1 MYMRPFKSRIPGIG
15 PLAIALLFLYGCTDK
30 TIEKRTYMA
39 NVPVYMSK
47 EELNAGISSGTPADL
62 ETPGKIHV
70 KDNIIYIV
78 EPFSGIHVINNANP
92 AAPQNTGYI
101 KVPGV
106 VDIASKGDIL
116 YADSYTDLVALNIS
130 DPLNVSEVSRT
141 ADVFEQVLPPTNNEY
156 PLAEID
162 KSKGVVVGWKQEM
175 ITEETEVDN
184 WSNPLWG
191 ELLMADKA
199 QSGSQVLNVT
209 FGNGKSGSMARFSVC
224 QDVLYV
230 ADGRQIK
237 VLDISAGGTPQQGA
251 TVQVD
256 RDVETLFPMGDRLF
270 VGTTSGMVI
279 YSIANPSSPSY
290 ISNFN
295 HSTSCD
301 PVVVEGDYAYVTLRS
316 GTMCGGWTNQLD
328 VVNISDIGN
337 PFPVRTYLMTN
348 PHGLG
353 IDNGTLFVCDGS
365 DGLKVYDAT
374 DPALLSENMIG
385 HFQDIQ
391 TYDVIPLGGVL
402 LMVGGDGLYQYDYSD
417 PANISLLSVIPVQ

>member
-1 MYMRPFKSRIPGIG
+1 MTPFKSLIPGIG
-15 PLAIALLFLYGCTDK
+15 TLAVALLFLYGCSDK

-47 EELNAGISSGTPADL
+47 EALSANISSTTPVDL

-78 EPFSGIHVINNANP
+78 EPFSGIHVINNSNP
-92 AAPQNTGYI
+92 ASPQNIGYI

-106 VDIASKGDIL
+106 VDIATKGDIL
-116 YADSYTDLVALNIS
+116 YADSYTDLVALDIS
-130 DPLNVSEVSRT
+130 DPLNAMEVSRVE
-141 ADVFEQVLPPTNNEY
+141 DLFQQVLPPTNNTY

-162 KSKGVVVGWKQEM
+162 ETKGIVVGWKQEM
-175 ITEETEVDN
+175 ITVETEVDN
-184 WSNPLWG
+184 WSTPWRG
-191 ELLMADKA
+191 ELLMANQA
-199 QSGSQVLNVT
+199 QSGSPVLNVT
-209 FGNGKSGSMARFSVC
+209 FGNGKSGSMARFSVY
-224 QDVLYV
+224 QNALYV
-230 ADGRQIK
+230 ADGRMIK
-237 VLDISAGGTPQQGA
+237 VLDIATGGTPQQGT

-256 RDVETLFPMGDRLF
+256 RDVETLFPMNDRLF

-279 YSIANPSSPSY
+279 YNIATPSSPSY
-290 ISNFN
+290 VSDFN

-301 PVVVEGDYAYVTLRS
+301 PVVVEGDYAYVTLRN

-328 VVNISDIGN
+328 VINISDIGN
-337 PFPVRTYLMTN
+337 PIPVRTYVMTN

-353 IDNGTLFVCDGS
+353 IDNGILFVCDGS

-374 DPALLSENMIG
+374 DPALISENMVG
-385 HFQDIQ
+385 HFQNIQ